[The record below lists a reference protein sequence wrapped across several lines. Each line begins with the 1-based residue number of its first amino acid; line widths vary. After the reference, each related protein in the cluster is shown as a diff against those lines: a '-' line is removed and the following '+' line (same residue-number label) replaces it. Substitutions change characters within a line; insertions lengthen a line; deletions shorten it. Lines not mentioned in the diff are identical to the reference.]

1 MEMKGKG
8 ATLHLPQ
15 PALVWSCVA
24 SPRPSLW
31 FPSGLWIPVS
41 PPLGPALASQPMKPA
56 TFHSPTCLAPDLS
69 LAPSSSRLTSPR

>member
-31 FPSGLWIPVS
+31 FPSSPVD
-41 PPLGPALASQPMKPA
+41 PSQPTA
-56 TFHSPTCLAPDLS
+56 G
-69 LAPSSSRLTSPR
+69 TSPGISTNETCHIPLSHVPGS